1 MQYYNVLIKHTFDTQ
16 PDHLVGQQAYI
27 PHEAHLMITKASP
40 KMLEGVVVLIDVPK
54 SFSLEETHV
63 LLKRVPYIPGSS
75 KTGNIFTDSPAKVIS
90 SMVNIIGQDQ
100 PIWTRLELK
109 KLKTDDFMRTIL
121 DTGRLYPEVE
131 NQQKDCRQHL
141 YSMFKNRRIIS
152 LDMQNDAVSKAEA
165 QRIVQIPDNITL
177 GKIIVIAA
185 HFPTVTNVIAQEIL
199 HRFNQTTGRVITDLN
214 AEVISDRDPL
224 WALKKFYEK
233 ANSPEEA
240 EKGWII
246 ELDFKPDDAFSLR
259 VYNEFLLPKLV
270 QIAKKTLVIIT
281 TDSIQVAKNIK
292 HKEVIVLNGRSQKK
306 EEAD

>member
-1 MQYYNVLIKHTFDTQ
+1 MRYYNVLIKHTFDVQ

-27 PHEAHLMITKASP
+27 PHEAHLMITKASS
-40 KMLEGVVVLIDVPK
+40 KMLEGVAVLIDVPK
-54 SFSLEETHV
+54 PFSLEETHV

-100 PIWTRLELK
+100 PVWTRLELK
-109 KLKTDDFMRTIL
+109 KLKTDDFMRSIL

-131 NQQKDCRQHL
+131 NQQKDCQKHL
-141 YSMFKNRRIIS
+141 YSMFKNKRVINAKMTS
-152 LDMQNDAVSKAEA
+152 DAVSASEA
-165 QRIVQIPDNITL
+165 QQVTHVPDKISL

-199 HRFNQTTGRVITDLN
+199 HRYNQTTKKAITDLN

-224 WALKKFYEK
+224 WSLSKFFEK
-233 ANSPEEA
+233 ANHA
-240 EKGWII
+240 EDTEQGWII
-246 ELDFKPDDAFSLR
+246 ELDFKPDDAFSLK
-259 VYNEFLLPKLV
+259 VFNEFLLSRLV

-281 TDSIQVAKNIK
+281 TDSIQIAKNIK
-292 HKEVIVLNGRSQKK
+292 HNDVIVLDGRSQKK